1 MNTSSSTSE
10 ALRSPNV
17 RQFSVFLQN
26 KVGALLEV
34 VKRLKEENI
43 IVLAFSIAEAS
54 ESSIT
59 RMIVSDPELVSELF
73 RKHDIAHSECEVMVV
88 ELKEGPGDLA
98 NLLAAL
104 LMAEVNIHF
113 SYPLL
118 IRPNGRAVLA
128 MHLDDTE
135 CASSVLQGEG
145 FKILRQGDL
154 SR

>member
-1 MNTSSSTSE
+1 MTTSPTAE
-10 ALRSPNV
+10 ALNSPNV
-17 RQFSVFLQN
+17 RQFSVFLKN

-34 VKRLKEENI
+34 VKLLKDENI
-43 IVLAFSIAEAS
+43 IVLALSIAEAS

-59 RMIVSDPELVSELF
+59 RMIVSYPERVTELF
-73 RKHDIAHSECEVMVV
+73 HKHDVPHSECEVMVV

-98 NLLAAL
+98 NVLAAL

-118 IRPNGRAVLA
+118 IRPNGRAVIA

-135 CASSVLQGEG
+135 CASSVLRGEG
-145 FKILRQGDL
+145 FKILKQGDL

>member
-1 MNTSSSTSE
+1 MNTSPTAE
-10 ALRSPNV
+10 ALHSPHV
-17 RQFSVFLQN
+17 RQFSVFLKN

-34 VKRLKEENI
+34 VKLLKEENI
-43 IVLAFSIAEAS
+43 IVLALSIAEAS

-59 RMIVSDPELVSELF
+59 RMIVSDPERVSELF
-73 RKHDIAHSECEVMVV
+73 RKHDVPHSECEVMVV
-88 ELKEGPGDLA
+88 ELKEGPSDLA
-98 NLLAAL
+98 SLLAAL

-118 IRPNGRAVLA
+118 TRPNGRAVLA

-135 CASSVLQGEG
+135 CASSVLRGEG
-145 FKILRQGDL
+145 FKILRQADL